1 MGAHRLSIAGI
12 ELADNAMCYNA
23 SEDEMS
29 RIISNSKPGG
39 VGRGEQVRRKI
50 IPFLIL
56 LLVIALSVVLFV
68 FGRNPEIVA
77 KLESYGYLGAFLVS
91 LIGNGTVLLPGIVLP
106 ILSGLGIIL
115 YPSEGLVGPV
125 IVGLVGGA
133 GAAIGE
139 IVGYMA
145 GYAGRGI
152 VENNKLYQRSVGW
165 VRRWG
170 AIAIFIFALVPLFFD
185 LVGLAAGVLR
195 FPLEVYPY
203 LLVGQNHT
211 ICSFHSACCL
221 GVGSDATL
229 PWLTPAP

>member
-1 MGAHRLSIAGI
+1 
-12 ELADNAMCYNA
+12 
-23 SEDEMS
+23 MS
-29 RIISNSKPGG
+29 RIVRNNKPGG
-39 VGRGEQVRRKI
+39 VRRGERVRKKI
-50 IPFLIL
+50 IPLLTL
-56 LLVIALSVVLFV
+56 LLVIAISVVLFLC
-68 FGRNPEIVA
+68 GRNPEIVA
-77 KLESYGYLGAFLVS
+77 ELKSYGYLGAFLIS
-91 LIGNGTVLLPGIVLP
+91 LVGNATVLLPGIVLP

-115 YPSEGLVGPV
+115 YPSAGLVSPV

-152 VENNKLYQRSVGW
+152 VENNKLYQRLVGW

-195 FPLEVYPY
+195 FPLWKFILICWLGRTILYVVFVVLAALGWEAVLPY
-203 LLVGQNHT
+203 LG
-211 ICSFHSACCL
+211 
-221 GVGSDATL
+221 
-229 PWLTPAP
+229 